1 MGEGLEQEKLYVKK
15 GWSNFLKGPD
25 IKKLRHGAH
34 MVSTTTTQL
43 YYVAGTQWQQIWCS
57 NKALHTNS
65 ADDSLSIPL
74 DHRFKISTL
83 HEIPKQKQKLKK
95 WF

>member
-1 MGEGLEQEKLYVKK
+1 MGEGIEQEKLYVKK

-43 YYVAGTQWQQIWCS
+43 YYVAGTQ
-57 NKALHTNS
+57 
-65 ADDSLSIPL
+65 
-74 DHRFKISTL
+74 
-83 HEIPKQKQKLKK
+83 
-95 WF
+95 